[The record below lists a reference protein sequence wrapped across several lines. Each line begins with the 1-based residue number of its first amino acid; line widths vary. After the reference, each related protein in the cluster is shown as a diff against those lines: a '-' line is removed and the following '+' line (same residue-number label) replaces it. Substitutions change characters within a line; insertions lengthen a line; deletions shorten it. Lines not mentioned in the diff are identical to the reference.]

1 MVLPLDSPLASGFP
15 DRMQK
20 AYLLLLASGSA
31 EELVTASLQR
41 PRYRP
46 CPSHRRCLAVPPR
59 RTGWKRYEQ
68 PHYLRHCGYW

>member
-1 MVLPLDSPLASGFP
+1 MVLPLDSPSASGFP
-15 DRMQK
+15 ARMQK

-46 CPSHRRCLAVPPR
+46 GPTHRRCLAVPPR

-68 PHYLRHCGYW
+68 PRYLRYRDSW